1 MGPYISHG
9 IESENKVLFKTQNKI
24 QTHGA
29 DQISKWNVT
38 AALYEMFNG
47 VKYGTREESKIE
59 EIIEEEEEEQEDEEI
74 DTQLHKRR
82 ELYKSVKCN
91 NFNVSFISPLDIGRL
106 E

>member
-9 IESENKVLFKTQNKI
+9 IESENKALFKTQNKI

-47 VKYGTREESKIE
+47 VKYGTREESRIE
-59 EIIEEEEEEQEDEEI
+59 EVIEEEEEQEEI
-74 DTQLHKRR
+74 DTKLHKRR
-82 ELYKSVKCN
+82 ELYKSVKCD
-91 NFNVSFISPLDIGRL
+91 NFNVSFISPLDISRL